1 MTRSSPVANLRCL
14 QLNDGVIS
22 SPEGAVRGAPTLRRL
37 VYVIGAATL
46 LGVLPFL
53 SGLLGAL
60 MLSVLTRPLHER
72 LARRAPPRLAA
83 LAIVFGV
90 IVLILL
96 PGTWLVTTII
106 AEGSDF
112 LAAWNPDAVVAWL
125 DATSIGR
132 FNLGGELAGVARGMT
147 AMIPPRMVALFGNV
161 SAAVLNVVI
170 ALFGLY
176 YLLLDG
182 RGLWRRL
189 VPLFPGAGHIANL
202 LAARFATVTEA
213 LLLGTAM
220 AAALQGLVVGA
231 SFAIVGLH
239 PPALWGFI
247 TACVSILPLFGSAL
261 VWLPGVVI
269 LLLDHRP
276 GAATFLLIAGGGVA
290 SNIDNLA
297 RLLVFRRV
305 SGIHPMITLVGAFA
319 GLRLFGFIGV
329 FLGPLVISY
338 LFELLAEYE
347 VTTLTAPHIE

>member
-1 MTRSSPVANLRCL
+1 MHDSL
-14 QLNDGVIS
+14 QLLRQSAVTHMNEGVIL
-22 SPEGAVRGAPTLRRL
+22 SPGGAAQGAQTLRRL
-37 VYVIGAATL
+37 VYVIGIAIL

-60 MLSVLTRPLHER
+60 MLYVMVRPLHER
-72 LARRAPPRLAA
+72 LAQRVPPSVAA
-83 LAIVFGV
+83 LAITFCV

-96 PGTWLVTTII
+96 PGIWLVSTII
-106 AEGSDF
+106 TEGSDF
-112 LAAWNPDAVVAWL
+112 LGSLKADAVVAWL
-125 DATSIGR
+125 DATTIGK

-147 AMIPPRMVALFGNV
+147 AMIPTRVVTLFGNV
-161 SAAVLNVVI
+161 SSAVLNVVI

-176 YLLLDG
+176 YLLLG
-182 RGLWRRL
+182 GSALWRRL
-189 VPLFPGAGHIANL
+189 VPLFPGGGHLADL

-213 LLLGTAM
+213 LLLGTAL
-220 AAALQGLVVGA
+220 AAALQGLVVGVG
-231 SFAIVGLH
+231 FEIVGLH
-239 PPALWGFI
+239 PPVLWGFI
-247 TACVSILPLFGSAL
+247 TACVSILPLFGSAI

-276 GAATFLLIAGGGVA
+276 GAATLLLIVGGGLA

-297 RLLVFRRV
+297 RILVFRRV

-319 GLRLFGFIGV
+319 GLRLFGLIGV

-347 VTTLTAPHIE
+347 ATTRGA